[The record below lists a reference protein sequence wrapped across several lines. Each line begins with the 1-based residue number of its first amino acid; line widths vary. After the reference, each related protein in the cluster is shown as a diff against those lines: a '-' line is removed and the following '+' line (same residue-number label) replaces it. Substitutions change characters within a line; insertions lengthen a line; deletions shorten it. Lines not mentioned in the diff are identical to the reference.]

1 MTETPLRLDL
11 DRSSP
16 VPLYHQLASAIE
28 SAIADGRLR
37 PGSSLENEI
46 ALAARLGISRP
57 TARQALK
64 SLVDRGLLV
73 RRRGVGTQVAPTQ
86 IHRRVG
92 LTSLYDDLAGSGQ
105 EPRTE
110 LLEWQPLE
118 ATAEIAESLESDEGV
133 AVVMIK
139 RLRLAGDEPIAVLT
153 NYLPEAL
160 APSGADLER
169 TGLYECLRERGAQ
182 PSVARQRI
190 GARAASTAEARMLQE
205 SPRSALLTADRVA
218 YDDGGRV
225 VEVGHHIYRASRYVF
240 ETTLFSR

>member
-1 MTETPLRLDL
+1 MTATPLRLEL

-28 SAIADGRLR
+28 AAIAEGHLP

-46 ALAARLGISRP
+46 ALANRLGISRP

-105 EPRTE
+105 APATQ
-110 LLEWQPLE
+110 LLEWQRVEAKGDVAQDLE
-118 ATAEIAESLESDEGV
+118 TAEG
-133 AVVMIK
+133 AVVVQIR
-139 RLRLAGDEPIAVLT
+139 RLRLAGEDPIAVLT
-153 NYLPEAL
+153 NYLPEAI
-160 APSGADLER
+160 APSEADLER

-182 PSVARQRI
+182 PSVARQAI
-190 GARAASTAEARMLQE
+190 GARVATAAEARMLHE